1 VKDSYVLSVKHNE
14 SDTKQKLK
22 QTRQRRNT
30 YGMGV
35 NNRTN

>member
-1 VKDSYVLSVKHNE
+1 VKYNE
-14 SDTKQKLK
+14 SDTKQTLT
-22 QTRQRRNT
+22 QTRQIWNT